1 MEELRALSL
10 AYAHAADRR
19 DEAGF
24 VAAFTPDG
32 VVEVHRPERP
42 GAPSATFRGHA
53 ELATIPRSL
62 ARWSSTAHLVGAATY
77 ERAGSDDGHEVGDD
91 DEASG
96 EVACVAHHVRPTA
109 DGPTDDVLTIRYRDR
124 YRRDDG
130 RWRIARREVW
140 VESVRREPAAG
151 GTT

>member
-77 ERAGSDDGHEVGDD
+77 ERSDGGGDDGGDA
-91 DEASG
+91 DEATG

-151 GTT
+151 GAT